1 MKHMTSIMRLV
12 TAAGFVVYL
21 YVLIKLILFKWGSVD
36 IHVLL
41 YQLQITLQQPD
52 RIFDRPGNYIPFK
65 EILREIHRLSMS
77 SPFSSTNLI
86 GNILAFIPL
95 GFFIPKL
102 FRSRGESFISVF
114 VFSLLLSLCFEVTQL
129 LLRMGTFD
137 VDDLILNTFGGIIG
151 YCIFKLLMWVIK
163 PQPHEDNGVGVV
175 SYN

>member
-1 MKHMTSIMRLV
+1 MKHMTSFMRLV

-21 YVLIKLILFKWGSVD
+21 YVIIKLILFKWGSVD
-36 IHVLL
+36 VHVLQ
-41 YQLQITLQQPD
+41 YQLQITLEQPD

-95 GFFIPKL
+95 GLFIPKL
-102 FRSRGESFISVF
+102 FTSRGASFIGVF
-114 VFSLLLSLCFEVTQL
+114 IFSLLLSLCFEVTQL

-151 YCIFKLLMWVIK
+151 YCVFKLLMWFIK
-163 PQPHEDNGVGVV
+163 PQPHEDKEVGVV